1 MISIL
6 PEMAQACTD
15 VEADITA
22 IESEAETVIDQI
34 KSTVGD
40 LSDLR
45 YGRLQRPGGT
55 SKTAVDEAMEG
66 MQQLGDTCN
75 GML

>member
-1 MISIL
+1 M
-6 PEMAQACTD
+6 
-15 VEADITA
+15 
-22 IESEAETVIDQI
+22 EAEAEAILNQI

-66 MQQLGDTCN
+66 MQRLQDICN
-75 GML
+75 DGVRT

>member
-1 MISIL
+1 M
-6 PEMAQACTD
+6 
-15 VEADITA
+15 
-22 IESEAETVIDQI
+22 EAEAEIILNQV

-55 SKTAVDEAMEG
+55 SKSAVDEAMEG
-66 MQQLGDTCN
+66 MQRLQDICN
-75 GML
+75 NVIRT